1 MAKGVYIGVE
11 KKPTLTE
18 AYPNDEAGV
27 GIARKVK
34 KMYYGVGNLAKE
46 IKKGYIGIGGVA
58 RPFWSWGEPAYYG
71 TISPLNVGSGEPKAT
86 TIGNYAIFGGGT
98 DNGGLNW
105 TAPTKTTAYDSDL
118 LKTSPPDLLA
128 GASQVAA
135 DSNNNYAIF
144 AGGARTRQE
153 SNKGGHDIVTAYDGN
168 LVRYTPPTLA
178 YKSRYMAHSRIKNYA
193 IFSGG
198 FGDVPYTNAYD
209 ENLVRSNPSS
219 GRISTFSAFRNH
231 DYFFLVPRSASMSDA
246 YTTYAF
252 DEDFVRSTG
261 PVSDGNLPSGE
272 ICFFI
277 SGDSVMVQT
286 DTTMDVFDSS
296 FVRTN
301 APTLIDHENRGG
313 GAVASVQGVAF
324 FAGGGY
330 RPRKNLVD
338 VYDSSFIRNSV
349 NPLSVARSD
358 LDGASIGNY
367 ALFGGGTNNNSDPL
381 SIVDCYTLV

>member
-1 MAKGVYIGVE
+1 MAKGVYIGDSTS
-11 KKPTLTE
+11 K
-18 AYPNDEAGV
+18 
-27 GIARKVK
+27 ARKVK

-71 TISPLNVGSGEPKAT
+71 TISPLNAASSEVKAT
-86 TIGNYAIFGGGT
+86 TIGNYAIFGGG
-98 DNGGLNW
+98 DNNGGLDI
-105 TAPTKTTAYDSDL
+105 TGLAETTAYDSDL
-118 LKTSPPDLLA
+118 LKISSPDLLA
-128 GASQVAA
+128 GAGQVAA
-135 DSNNNYAIF
+135 DSNNAYAIF
-144 AGGARTRQE
+144 AGGWRERHE
-153 SNKGGHDIVTAYDGN
+153 SNKGGHNIVTAYDGN

-178 YKSRYMAHSRIKNYA
+178 YKSRFMAHSRIKNYA
-193 IFSGG
+193 IFAGG
-198 FGDVPYTNAYD
+198 FGDVPYMNAYD

-219 GRISTFSAFRNH
+219 GRISTFSAFRNN
-231 DYFFLVPRSASMSDA
+231 DYFFLVPRGSSMSDA
-246 YTTYAF
+246 HTTYAF

-261 PVSDGNLPSGE
+261 PVSDGDLPSGE

-301 APTLIDHENRGG
+301 APTLIDHENRDEGS
-313 GAVASVQGVAF
+313 AASVQGVAF

-330 RPRKNLVD
+330 RPSKNLVD

-349 NPLSVARSD
+349 NPLSAARRE
-358 LDGASIGNY
+358 LNGASVGNY

-381 SIVDCYTLV
+381 SIVDCYTLA